1 MDVSPDLENKLLDSC
16 WTGPTIWGVQAR
28 QSNICTQGGCTCE
41 NSSGTSSH
49 GEQGHSG
56 RTSDGAC
63 ENSSHWNLIAWRG
76 TRTEKGFKKEVPVDS
91 GLKMGSG
98 SLTGHGVEGLGPGM
112 PAYSLKYS
120 SILITS
126 SKLDRLECSD
136 AARPNWKPESRM
148 AHASRGSLLP
158 TFSMVSFLAEAQ
170 MARQN
175 AILLMKSARLYTRL
189 SESSSTPPSK
199 YPKKYPSG

>member
-1 MDVSPDLENKLLDSC
+1 LRNHQHRQDAAFRLKMMDVSPDLENKLLDSC

-76 TRTEKGFKKEVPVDS
+76 TRTEKGFKKEVEKSVTRQVGTRTP
-91 GLKMGSG
+91 
-98 SLTGHGVEGLGPGM
+98 
-112 PAYSLKYS
+112 PA
-120 SILITS
+120 
-126 SKLDRLECSD
+126 
-136 AARPNWKPESRM
+136 AAPESRM